1 MWFLRI
7 RRRCLA
13 TESPSAFAK
22 LWSNQVMLLV
32 PTALW
37 FLCLMDRT
45 YWFILY
51 FLSFAIISFVQK
63 GLLFI
68 LTNACYCNSRNLLF
82 ASFAFK
88 MNSLLRQGD
97 HNVSDCHHFVFIFR
111 FRIKRSGFE
120 RSLMFMSWHLKHTH
134 IFALLCPISN
144 TNYWNLLVMEVE
156 FARDATV
163 RGMRLPTSSR
173 EAIDQD
179 GNALCACGDWHVM
192 WVNIYIYILYIYQS

>member
-1 MWFLRI
+1 MRFLRI

-22 LWSNQVMLLV
+22 PWSNQVMLLV

-120 RSLMFMSWHLKHTH
+120 RSLMFMSWHLKHTY

-144 TNYWNLLVMEVE
+144 TNYWNLLVMELE
-156 FARDATV
+156 FAGDATV
-163 RGMRLPTSSR
+163 RGTRLPTSSR
-173 EAIDQD
+173 EAIKMAIHYVLAEIDMSCES
-179 GNALCACGDWHVM
+179 GNPSA
-192 WVNIYIYILYIYQS
+192 